1 MEKLVKHQLNY
12 FNSNATKPISFR
24 IAQLKKLE
32 VLIKSNEELLNEA
45 LRKDYGKGK
54 FETFLTEF
62 YVVYN
67 EIKVAVKNLE
77 EWSSIKPIETNLL
90 NAPAKCYIMPEPL
103 GVSLVIG
110 PWNYP
115 YQLTLGPVVAALA
128 AGCTVILK
136 PSELTIN
143 SSRLVSKLINENF
156 DSEYF
161 TAVEGAIP
169 ETTALLEQ
177 KFDVIF
183 FTGSVSVGKIVYQ
196 AAAKHLTPVILELGG
211 KSPTIF
217 MQDSNLDITVK
228 RMLWAKF
235 LNSGQTCIA
244 PDYVYV
250 HKSIEEKFLNKVSEV
265 MLSFDYKLEND
276 NYVNIVNERNTS
288 RIAALIDKQ
297 KVFIGGNYDIEER
310 FIEPTI
316 LTNVTWA
323 DKVMQEEIFGPVLP
337 ILTFDNLDEVIVE
350 IKQRPKPL
358 ALYLFTQDEN
368 IKNKV
373 INEVSFGGG
382 SINEAV
388 MHITNGEL
396 PFGGVGD
403 SGIGNYHGE
412 AGFRAFSHYKSILDK
427 EVTPDTDVKYS
438 PYTDEKLQMLKQ
450 VVA

>member
-1 MEKLVKHQLNY
+1 MKELVNLQLNY
-12 FNSNATKPISFR
+12 FNSNTTKPVSFR
-24 IAQLKKLE
+24 ISQLRKLE
-32 VLIKSNEELLNEA
+32 NLIRSNEELLNEA
-45 LRKDYGKGK
+45 LRKDYGKSK
-54 FETFLTEF
+54 FETFLTEL
-62 YVVYN
+62 YVVYD
-67 EIKVAVKNLE
+67 EIKVALKNLE
-77 EWSSIKPIETNLL
+77 EWTERKPIATNLL
-90 NAPAKCYIMPEPL
+90 NAPAKSYIMPEPL
-103 GVSLVIG
+103 GVSLIIG

-115 YQLTLGPVVAALA
+115 YQLTLGPVVAAIA

-136 PSELTIN
+136 PSELTVH
-143 SSRLVSKLINENF
+143 SSSLLTKLINENF
-156 DSEYF
+156 DSNYF

-244 PDYVYV
+244 PDYIYV
-250 HKSIEEKFLNKVSEV
+250 HKSIEEKFLQKISTELQA
-265 MLSFDYKLEND
+265 MDYKLENG
-276 NYVNIVNERNTS
+276 NYVRIINERNTL
-288 RIAALIDKQ
+288 RVAALIDQQ
-297 KVFIGGNYDIEER
+297 KVYMGGNYDIAER

-316 LTNVTWA
+316 LTNVTWE

-337 ILTFDNLDEVIVE
+337 ILTFDDLDEVITEV
-350 IKQRPKPL
+350 KKRPKPL
-358 ALYLFTQDEN
+358 ALYLFTQDEK
-368 IKNKV
+368 IKEKV
-373 INEVSFGGG
+373 LSEVSFGGG
-382 SINEAV
+382 CINEAV
-388 MHITNGEL
+388 MHISNGEL
-396 PFGGVGD
+396 PFGGVGE

-427 EVTPDTDVKYS
+427 EVTPDPEVKYA
-438 PYTDEKLQMLKQ
+438 PYTDEKLEMLKS